1 LIRILYAWELGAG
14 LGHVSRFVPLA
25 RALAERG
32 CAVTWALSDLAP
44 AAALLPPGAATLL
57 QAPRFRGQVTGLP
70 EPQLAYSEVLLRH
83 GYASAEHLSPLLREW
98 RALIAAARPDLIIT
112 DHAPTALL
120 AARGLGCARARIG
133 TGFCCPPAATPEA
146 PMMPW
151 MPPDAA
157 RSRQS
162 GQQVLDSINGAL
174 QAAGAAPL
182 ATLAQMHEA
191 DEDFVTTYPELDHYP
206 QRSTPRWGA
215 VLGSE
220 GGLAPA
226 WPVVLG
232 PRVFAYLRARQPQ
245 TAVLLRT
252 LRRKHYATL
261 VYCPDLTPQA
271 RAEFQSPTLRFS
283 DQPLDIVAVSA
294 ASDLVICGGGHGTVC
309 AALLAGKPLLLMPE
323 MAEQAITAWNV
334 EALGAGL
341 GLASGQESRVGALL
355 TRLLHEPGFGRAAQQ
370 FRAVHAGTAQAQI
383 IDGIAQRC
391 VELATQTPRPGTD
404 T

>member
-1 LIRILYAWELGAG
+1 MRILYAWELGAG
-14 LGHVSRFVPLA
+14 LGHVGCFVPLA

-32 CAVTWALSDLAP
+32 CAVTWVLSDVTP
-44 AAALLPPGAATLL
+44 AAARLLPGEATLL

-83 GYASAEHLSPLLREW
+83 GYASAESLCPLLRDW
-98 RALIAAARPDLIIT
+98 RALIAAAQPDLIIT

-120 AARGLGCARARIG
+120 AARGLVDARARIG
-133 TGFCCPPAATPEA
+133 TGFCCPPAVTPEA
-146 PMMPW
+146 PMLPW

-174 QAAGAAPL
+174 QAADAAPL
-182 ATLAQMHEA
+182 AALAQMHEV
-191 DEDFVTTYPELDHYP
+191 DEDFITTYPELDHFP
-206 QRSTPRWGA
+206 QRATPRRGA

-220 GGLAPA
+220 GGLAPE
-226 WPVVLG
+226 WPATLG

-245 TAVLLRT
+245 TALLLRT

-261 VYCPDLTPQA
+261 VYCPDLAPQA
-271 RAEFQSPTLRFS
+271 RAQFESTTLRFS
-283 DQPLDIVAVSA
+283 DQPLDIIAVTA
-294 ASDLVICGGGHGTVC
+294 ASDLVVCGGGHGTVC

-341 GLASGQESRVGALL
+341 GLAAGQEGRIGALL
-355 TRLLHEPGFGRAAQQ
+355 TRLLHEPGFERAAQQ
-370 FRAVHAGTAQAQI
+370 FRTRHAGTTQAQI

-391 VELATQTPRPGTD
+391 IELATQSPRPGTD
-404 T
+404 A